1 MNKVYS
7 YQSLVLKELKAIC
20 KFSRL
25 LNIGVIKLRKSKF
38 ADLHS
43 MEAVV
48 IHPLKLSYTENRN
61 VQACE
66 SALEGFIFESSF
78 ASRDHEVPHDLL
90 FCLRYMFQRFRIISS
105 IEFRLA
111 ND

>member
-1 MNKVYS
+1 MQI
-7 YQSLVLKELKAIC
+7 QSAI
-20 KFSRL
+20 KYWGDQVKK
-25 LNIGVIKLRKSKF
+25 IKF

-43 MEAVV
+43 MGGVV
-48 IHPLKLSYTENRN
+48 FLCYTHSPTQTFIFSYTESENRN
-61 VQACE
+61 VKACE
-66 SALEGFIFESSF
+66 GSLEVFLFESSF

-90 FCLRYMFQRFRIISS
+90 FCLRFMFQRFCIISS